1 MRARDRATVSEFRPD
16 VPVVQG
22 WLITPSRRLS
32 NFFTFGPINDENKF
46 ASGRYTGLM
55 ADWDAAK
62 YHRISDPQL
71 AWGRAVVAR
80 LAPVAGERILDVG
93 CGTGRL
99 TEEIAA
105 ASGVEVVGLDAS
117 SAMLAEASRR
127 ARLRGQTP
135 IAGLHTFPAYVQ
147 GDGSALPF
155 SAAFD
160 AVFSNATFHWVSDHD
175 RLFQSVHGALKR
187 GGRLVA
193 QCGGAG
199 NLRQLYGRARVLMAD
214 PRYASYYVGWTDPV
228 RFEGIEATK
237 GRLQA
242 AGFIGIDVSLVPA
255 PTRFDTPERFA
266 EFIASVCLR
275 HELARLTPDLR
286 DPFIDELTIMAAAD
300 EAPLTLD
307 YWRLNIAARKRAS

>member
-1 MRARDRATVSEFRPD
+1 
-16 VPVVQG
+16 
-22 WLITPSRRLS
+22 
-32 NFFTFGPINDENKF
+32 
-46 ASGRYTGLM
+46 M
-55 ADWDAAK
+55 ADWDAAR

-71 AWGRAVVAR
+71 AWGRVVVAR

-99 TEEIAA
+99 TEEIA
-105 ASGVEVVGLDAS
+105 GVPGVAVVGLDAS
-117 SAMLAEASRR
+117 AAMLAEASRR
-127 ARLRGQTP
+127 ARPRDQPPVGE
-135 IAGLHTFPAYVQ
+135 LHTLPAYVQ

-155 SAAFD
+155 TAAFD

-175 RLFQSVHGALKR
+175 RLFQSVHAALKP

-199 NLRQLYGRARVLMAD
+199 NLRQLYGRARLLMAD
-214 PRYASYYVGWTDPV
+214 PRYASSYIGWTDPV
-228 RFEGIEATK
+228 RFEGIEATER
-237 GRLQA
+237 RLQA
-242 AGFIGIDVSLVPA
+242 AGFADIEVTLVPA
-255 PTRFDTPERFA
+255 PTEFDAPEKFA

-275 HELARLTPDLR
+275 HELARLPPGLR
-286 DPFIDELTIMAAAD
+286 DPFIDELTIVAAAD

>member
-1 MRARDRATVSEFRPD
+1 
-16 VPVVQG
+16 
-22 WLITPSRRLS
+22 
-32 NFFTFGPINDENKF
+32 
-46 ASGRYTGLM
+46 M

-71 AWGRAVVAR
+71 AWGRAVAAR

-99 TEEIAA
+99 TEEIA
-105 ASGVEVVGLDAS
+105 GVPGVAVVGLDAS
-117 SAMLAEASRR
+117 AAMLTEANRR
-127 ARLRGQTP
+127 AKPRGQTP
-135 IAGLHTFPAYVQ
+135 VVGLHTFPAYVQ

-155 SAAFD
+155 TAAFD

-175 RLFQSVHGALKR
+175 RLFQSVYRVLKP

-199 NLRQLYGRARVLMAD
+199 NLRRLYGRARILMAGS
-214 PRYASYYVGWTDPV
+214 RYASYYAGWVDPV
-228 RFEGIEATK
+228 RFEGIDATEA
-237 GRLQA
+237 RLEA
-242 AGFIGIDVSLVPA
+242 AGFIGIDVTLVPA
-255 PTRFDTPERFA
+255 PTPFDAPERFA

-275 HELARLTPDLR
+275 HELARLPPDLR
-286 DPFIDELTIMAAAD
+286 DPFIDELTILAAAD

-307 YWRLNIAARKRAS
+307 YWRLNLTARKRAS